1 MVLIWWQITW
11 YTWLYL
17 SWDYGILISDTK
29 NPYRGWWSQWI
40 SGGWNHWVLEIETRW
55 CFCWSYFT
63 NKNLE
68 VLNLTS
74 LFWISIVVIHIYCYI
89 HKLGACTDQQH
100 PTILIQNKFGILTNG
115 NSTKHWSWPLEIPSG
130 KRLHFSWENSL
141 FLWPFS
147 MANRKRLPEG
157 SAWNQQRLDFE
168 PTFPY
173 GIWGFLSHGGSP
185 KMDGL

>member
-11 YTWLYL
+11 YTWLYF

-40 SGGWNHWVLEIETRW
+40 SGGWNHWVLEIEKRW

-74 LFWISIVVIHIYCYI
+74 LFWISIVVYTVAYINLEHVLINSIQRSWSKTSLESWQMEIQPNIDLDHWRWLRKIYPFFTG
-89 HKLGACTDQQH
+89 KL
-100 PTILIQNKFGILTNG
+100 II
-115 NSTKHWSWPLEIPSG
+115 
-130 KRLHFSWENSL
+130 
-141 FLWPFS
+141 S
-147 MANRKRLPEG
+147 MAIFNGKP
-157 SAWNQQRLDFE
+157 
-168 PTFPY
+168 
-173 GIWGFLSHGGSP
+173 
-185 KMDGL
+185 